1 MLVEDILTEKKKL
14 IDSYLDRYLPD
25 EDEEPEVLS
34 RAMRYTLF
42 AGGKR
47 IRPILSLLAYE
58 ACGGRDMEE
67 IMPLACAIEL
77 IHTFSLIHDDLPAMD
92 NDDYRRGKPTSHKVF
107 GEAIAILAG
116 DALFSYALR
125 LVLKSTLQPSILLRA
140 LDEILDATGINGMI
154 GGQVED
160 LLGEKCEP
168 TPERVRSI
176 HVKKTAALIRAS
188 LTVGGIAAATA
199 SETINRLREAGEN
212 LGMAFQIVDD
222 ILDET
227 GKKERLGKSTH
238 KDRGQGKCTYPRVF
252 GLEKSRHDA
261 MEYKNIAKRIL
272 RELFGNRAEPLELIA
287 DFVVERAY

>member
-1 MLVEDILTEKKKL
+1 MLVEDILREKKKL
-14 IDSYLDRYLPD
+14 VDTYLDRYLPD
-25 EDEEPEVLS
+25 EDEEPKVLS
-34 RAMRYTLF
+34 QAMRYTLF

-47 IRPILSLLAYE
+47 IRPILSLLTYE
-58 ACGGRDMEE
+58 ICGGRDLDE
-67 IMPLACAIEL
+67 IMPLACALEL

-125 LVLKSTLQPSILLRA
+125 LVLRSKLPSNTLIKA
-140 LDEILDATGINGMI
+140 LDEILDATGKNGMI

-168 TPERVRSI
+168 SPERVRSI
-176 HVKKTAALIRAS
+176 HLKKTAALIRAS
-188 LTVGGIAAATA
+188 LTVGGIAAEVTP
-199 SETINRLREAGEN
+199 ETIAQLRMVGEN

-227 GKKERLGKSTH
+227 GKKERLGKSTQ

-252 GLEKSRHDA
+252 GLDKSRQDA
-261 MEYKNIAKRIL
+261 TEYKDNAKRIL
-272 RELFGNRAEPLELIA
+272 RGLFGKRAEPLEVIA